1 MYAGVEIG
9 GNRMTDDDF
18 DRRVGEVRRFNRYWT
33 RRIGVL
39 RDGYLESPFSLTEVR
54 VLYELAHCGETTAG
68 ELGEDL
74 GLDAGYLSRIV
85 SGFEKH
91 GLIRKRRSQADG
103 RRRLLRLTELGR
115 EAFAPL
121 DARSRSEIGA
131 MLGGMSVA
139 GQERLVGAM
148 RTIEGLLGARPEPVV
163 PYLLR
168 PHRPGDMGWVV
179 HRHGVLYAREY
190 GWDEH
195 FEALVAEIVAK
206 FIQHYDPKRERCW
219 IAEREGENVGCV
231 FLVRESEEIAKLRL
245 LLVESEARGLGI
257 GSRLVE
263 ECIRFAGQTGYR
275 KIMLWTN
282 DVLNSAR
289 RIYQAKGFQLVHEDP
304 HHSFGHDLV
313 GQTWELKF

>member
-1 MYAGVEIG
+1 MS
-9 GNRMTDDDF
+9 DDDVE
-18 DRRVGEVRRFNRYWT
+18 RRVGDVRHFNRFWT
-33 RRIGVL
+33 RQIGVL
-39 RDGYLESPFSLTEVR
+39 REGYLESPFSLTEVR
-54 VLYELAHCGETTAG
+54 VLYELAHREETTAS
-68 ELGEDL
+68 ELGEEL
-74 GLDAGYLSRIV
+74 GLDAGYLSRILR
-85 SGFEKH
+85 GFEKH
-91 GLIRKRRSQADG
+91 SLIHKRPSEADG
-103 RRRLLRLTELGR
+103 RRRLLRLTKRGR

-131 MLGGMSVA
+131 VLGGMSIA
-139 GQERLVGAM
+139 RQERLVKAM
-148 RTIEGLLGARPEPVV
+148 RAIERLLSCRPDPVV

-206 FIQHYDPKRERCW
+206 FIQEYDPRLERCW
-219 IAEREGENVGCV
+219 IAERDDEIVGCV

-245 LLVESEARGLGI
+245 LLVEPEARGLGI

-263 ECIRFAGQTGYR
+263 ECIRFARQAGYL
-275 KIMLWTN
+275 KIRLWTN

-289 RIYQAKGFQLVHEDP
+289 RIYERRGFRLVHEKP

-313 GQTWELKF
+313 GQTWELML